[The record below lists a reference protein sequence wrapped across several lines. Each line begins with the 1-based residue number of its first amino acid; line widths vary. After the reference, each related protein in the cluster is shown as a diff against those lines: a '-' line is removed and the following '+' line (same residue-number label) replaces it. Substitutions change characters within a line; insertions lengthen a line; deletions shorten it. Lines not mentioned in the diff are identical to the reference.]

1 MNDQKQKKRA
11 PFLPFPS
18 NSLGNPQIRPQK
30 SYRFS
35 VIFREEKSGA
45 AKSPSTWTWS
55 GFAGTEL
62 RPCRRYAQRGGR
74 LPGVDDGHGSNRMSR
89 KRAIW
94 RPSMPP
100 DCLLLAS
107 GATTLRMG
115 KIAHL
120 VPQQPMEPTGPNY
133 ARQTERSRILPPRP
147 HHSVTINQQ
156 DLP

>member
-1 MNDQKQKKRA
+1 MNDRKSKKRA

-30 SYRFS
+30 PYSFS
-35 VIFREEKSGA
+35 AVFRQEKSGA
-45 AKSPSTWTWS
+45 AKSLSAGTWS

-94 RPSMPP
+94 KPSMPP
-100 DCLLLAS
+100 HCLLLAS
-107 GATTLRMG
+107 GATTPRMG
-115 KIAHL
+115 KIAHP
-120 VPQQPMEPTGPNY
+120 VPQQP
-133 ARQTERSRILPPRP
+133 TERSRILPPRP